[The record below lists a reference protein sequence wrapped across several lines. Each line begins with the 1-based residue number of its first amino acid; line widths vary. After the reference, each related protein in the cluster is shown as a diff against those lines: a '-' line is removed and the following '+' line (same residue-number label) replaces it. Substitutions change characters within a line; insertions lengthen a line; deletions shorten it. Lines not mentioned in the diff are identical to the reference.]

1 MRPIGVGLLST
12 IIDKVSCD
20 SPTYSS
26 EYFLLMYIILQIELC
41 IIVHNIVTYDNKEI
55 FEKTPCFFVFN
66 DTSYGYNQWSFQLNM
81 RHQLELRWGI
91 PLLRFAENCGTYL
104 NVLSRIFSWQ

>member
-26 EYFLLMYIILQIELC
+26 EYFLLMYIILQIDLC
-41 IIVHNIVTYDNKEI
+41 IIVHNIVTSVGP
-55 FEKTPCFFVFN
+55 F
-66 DTSYGYNQWSFQLNM
+66 LNF
-81 RHQLELRWGI
+81 LFPFGI
-91 PLLRFAENCGTYL
+91 
-104 NVLSRIFSWQ
+104 WQ